1 MRTLSRI
8 CVLAAASAL
17 ALAGCASSEP
27 AEPTPA
33 PSTSEPSASP
43 SESAAPALQT
53 VTEGKLTIATSDPAY
68 EPWVVDNDPTN
79 GKGYE
84 SAVAYA
90 VAAELGFAAE
100 DVEWVAAS
108 FDQIIAPGVKSYD
121 FAINQVSITE
131 ERTAN
136 IAFSSSY
143 YDATQAVV
151 TVEGSKAEGVTDIAG
166 LKSLKIGAMVGTT
179 SAAVVEAAVEPENA
193 ISLFNDNDQVKQ
205 ALASGLVDVVVFD
218 LPTALYVTAVELEG
232 GTLVGQL
239 PAGDAPDQF
248 GLVLDLESSI
258 VDEVTAAV
266 DTLRE
271 NGTLAELEGEW
282 ITDAAGVPV
291 LE

>member
-1 MRTLSRI
+1 MRIASRI
-8 CVLAAASAL
+8 TALAAASAL
-17 ALAGCASSEP
+17 ALAGCAGASTT
-27 AEPTPA
+27 EPTTSPESSA
-33 PSTSEPSASP
+33 PSTEPTEP
-43 SESAAPALQT
+43 TLET
-53 VTEGKLTIATSDPAY
+53 VTEGKLTIGTSDPSY
-68 EPWVVDNDPTN
+68 EPWVVDNDPTS
-79 GKGYE
+79 GEGYE

-90 VAAELGFAAE
+90 VAAELGFAPE

-131 ERTAN
+131 ERKAN

-179 SAAVVEAAVEPENA
+179 SAAVVEAAVDPENA